1 MPNWTILTLKPLS
14 KLRTSEI
21 NTRKK
26 ITCIIDYHKW
36 SIICKKKNHY
46 LQYQGG
52 GGGASTIIVHVQE
65 STYLEWLLTSPP
77 YTHTLFNLKSS
88 TKSHKHWSDNYVW
101 SHICMP
107 LMDAP
112 VFVNKSF
119 YLADHSLVIPIIGI

>member
-21 NTRKK
+21 HTRKK

-52 GGGASTIIVHVQE
+52 GGGIHNYSTRSGVYISRMIIN
-65 STYLEWLLTSPP
+65 LPPP